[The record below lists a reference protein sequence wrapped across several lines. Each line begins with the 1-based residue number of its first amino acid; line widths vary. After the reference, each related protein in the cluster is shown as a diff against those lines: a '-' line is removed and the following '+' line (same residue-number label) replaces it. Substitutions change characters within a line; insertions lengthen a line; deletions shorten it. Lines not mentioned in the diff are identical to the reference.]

1 MKKTIVAVMVAASA
15 VLSAQAMATNTAQVT
30 VLGEVSDAANSCVV
44 TPTGTLNNGIVQ
56 LITVTTAEAAN
67 SCVVTPTGTLNNG
80 IVQLITVTTAEANAE
95 AAGTLFKT
103 QDFGFKVTDCAQ
115 GSSSPVTGLTVNVAG
130 VTSSDKTILDNTA
143 AGGATGIGIGI
154 QRLSDSHRVAFDG
167 SDTMTES
174 YSATTGTQLKYTT
187 GYVRTN
193 AATTVTEGPVK
204 GVATFTIDYTV

>member
-30 VLGEVSDAANSCVV
+30 VLGEVSD
-44 TPTGTLNNGIVQ
+44 
-56 LITVTTAEAAN
+56 AAN

-204 GVATFTIDYTV
+204 GLQPLLSITPFNFSPKGPALRRALFAFREKPCSGP

>member
-44 TPTGTLNNGIVQ
+44 TPTGTLN
-56 LITVTTAEAAN
+56 
-67 SCVVTPTGTLNNG
+67 SG

-95 AAGTLFKT
+95 SAGTLFKT
-103 QDFGFKVTDCAQ
+103 QDFGFDVKDCAQ
-115 GSSSPVTGLTVNVAG
+115 GSATPVTGVTVNVSG
-130 VTSSDKTILDNTA
+130 ITSSDNTILDNTA
-143 AGGATGIGIGI
+143 SNGAIGIGI
-154 QRLSDSHRVAFDG
+154 QRISDSHRVAFDG

-174 YSATTGTQLKYTT
+174 YSAASGTQLKYTT

-193 AATTVTEGPVK
+193 AATPVTEGPVK
-204 GVATFTIDYTV
+204 GVATFTIDYTL

>member
-30 VLGEVSDAANSCVV
+30 VLGEVSD
-44 TPTGTLNNGIVQ
+44 
-56 LITVTTAEAAN
+56 AAN

-154 QRLSDSHRVAFDG
+154 GIQRLSDSHRVAFDG

>member
-30 VLGEVSDAANSCVV
+30 VLGEVAD
-44 TPTGTLNNGIVQ
+44 
-56 LITVTTAEAAN
+56 AAN

-115 GSSSPVTGLTVNVAG
+115 GSANPVTGLTVNVAG
-130 VTSSDKTILDNTA
+130 ITSSDKTILDNTA
-143 AGGATGIGIGI
+143 AGGAIGIGIGI

-187 GYVRTN
+187 GYVKVN
-193 AATTVTEGPVK
+193 SATPVTEGPVK
-204 GVATFTIDYTV
+204 GVATFTIDYTI

>member
-56 LITVTTAEAAN
+56 LITVTT
-67 SCVVTPTGTLNNG
+67 T
-80 IVQLITVTTAEANAE
+80 EANAE
-95 AAGTLFKT
+95 AAGNLFKT
-103 QDFGFKVTDCAQ
+103 QDFGFDVKDCAQ
-115 GSSSPVTGLTVNVAG
+115 GSSSPVTGLKVLVSGT
-130 VTSSDKTILDNTA
+130 TSSDNTILDNTA
-143 AGGATGIGIGI
+143 ANGAAGIGIGI
-154 QRLSDSHRVAFDG
+154 QRVSDSHRVAFDG

-174 YSATTGTQLKYTT
+174 YSAANGTQLKYTT

>member
-56 LITVTTAEAAN
+56 LITDAAN

-80 IVQLITVTTAEANAE
+80 IVQLITVTTTEANAE
-95 AAGTLFKT
+95 AAGKLFKT
-103 QDFGFKVTDCAQ
+103 QDFGFDVKDCAQ
-115 GSSSPVTGLTVNVAG
+115 GSTSPVTAVTVNVSG
-130 VTSSDKTILDNTA
+130 TSSSDATILDNTA
-143 AGGATGIGIGI
+143 ANGAAGIGIGI
-154 QRLSDSHRVAFDG
+154 QRVSDAHRVAFDG
-167 SDTMTES
+167 SDTMSES
-174 YSATTGTQLKYTT
+174 YSATNGTQLKYTT

-193 AATTVTEGPVK
+193 AATPVTEGPVK
-204 GVATFTIDYTV
+204 GVATFTIDYTL